1 MAIQISVSTSISANF
16 WFFLWHPSR
25 VALRVN
31 DHTAGAH
38 VLFVFLGAQRR
49 VSELGSSHPSLGDQN
64 HKNEWKWPGPSSN
77 PRHADPDPD
86 LAALV
91 SALVLAWNTIV
102 PWLLGFC
109 VHRKAF
115 SSTSSTRRGW
125 FPVPH
130 LPDCNFLEALLT
142 SFHSVSSSIANCF
155 TTVLTFAYLEGLT
168 LLSTISPERCL
179 SILDPIWYH
188 CGCPRHTSALKCAGP
203 GPCVSC
209 WIFWKRTIM
218 ASF

>member
-1 MAIQISVSTSISANF
+1 MAIQISVSTLISANF

-38 VLFVFLGAQRR
+38 VLFVFPGAQRR

-115 SSTSSTRRGW
+115 SSTSSTRWGW

-130 LPDCNFLEALLT
+130 LPDCTFPGGTPHFLPLCLQLHRQLL
-142 SFHSVSSSIANCF
+142 H
-155 TTVLTFAYLEGLT
+155 
-168 LLSTISPERCL
+168 
-179 SILDPIWYH
+179 H
-188 CGCPRHTSALKCAGP
+188 CADLHLPRGP
-203 GPCVSC
+203 DL
-209 WIFWKRTIM
+209 
-218 ASF
+218 AQHH